1 MERLKNRFYHQDL
14 LNFYRFNI
22 PPKNSILNINH
33 GLDFFRN
40 KLKAKKYVS
49 FNILKKNPLPKDYF
63 DFVIISDTLSITED
77 IQLLFHQVKN
87 CINPESRLMVN
98 YHNFFWLPLLNLAE
112 KLHLKNPQNR
122 TNWLNTNDITNL
134 LETEGYQV
142 IKSGRRLLCP
152 LYIPFLS
159 NLINKYIA
167 NLPLIS
173 KFCFTNFIIAQLLPT
188 TAKDLSVSIIIP
200 ARNEKGNI
208 ENAVKRIPLF
218 GKHQEIVFVEGHSK
232 DKTWDTILKVQKK
245 YQYKDIKAVK
255 QEGKGKADAVR
266 KGFNVATGNI
276 LMILDADLTVPP
288 EELPKFYNAIASGK
302 GEYINGCRLVYPME
316 KEAMQFLNVIGNH
329 FFSVAFSWIL
339 SQKIKD
345 TLCGTKVL
353 SKENYLKIA
362 QNHTYFGDF
371 DPFGDYD
378 LIFGA
383 AKLNLK
389 FVEIPIHYKA
399 REYGQTNIS
408 RFKHGWLLIKMVI
421 FALNKIKFI

>member
-200 ARNEKGNI
+200 ARNEEGNI

>member
-173 KFCFTNFIIAQLLPT
+173 KFCFTNFIIARLLPT

>member
-173 KFCFTNFIIAQLLPT
+173 KFCFTNFIIARLLPT

-200 ARNEKGNI
+200 ARNEEGNI